1 MAQQVKNP
9 HAMQETQETQILSLD
24 WEDSLEKENVNTVQY
39 SCIRNPMDRGVWQ
52 ATVQRVTK
60 SWT

>member
-24 WEDSLEKENVNTVQY
+24 WEDSLEKGNVNTLQY
-39 SCIRNPMDRGVWQ
+39 SCLRNPMDRGVWR
-52 ATVQRVTK
+52 ATIQRVTK